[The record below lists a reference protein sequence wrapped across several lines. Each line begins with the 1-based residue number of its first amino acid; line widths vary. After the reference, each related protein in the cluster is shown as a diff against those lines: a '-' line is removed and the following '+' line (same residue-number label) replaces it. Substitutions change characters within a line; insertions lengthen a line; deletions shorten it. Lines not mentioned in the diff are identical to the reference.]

1 MTDSMAML
9 IDAEVMRQIGLNGWL
24 KEADPYLQHLVK
36 TSNHPIL
43 RFRRNWIRREA
54 LKQRL
59 EAEASQNRRNSALAK
74 EPHRRGANMRRAAVI
89 EPYFAEDMRRRHKAD
104 LNDPDFLKFV
114 KREEPQMFPK
124 REAV

>member
-9 IDAEVMRQIGLNGWL
+9 IDAEVMRQIGMNGWL

-36 TSNHPIL
+36 TSDHPL
-43 RFRRNWIRREA
+43 LVFRRNWIRNEA

-59 EAEASQNRRNSALAK
+59 EAEASQNKRNSELAK
-74 EPHRRGANMRRAAVI
+74 EPHRRGANIRRSAVI

-104 LNDPDFLKFV
+104 LNDPDFLRYV
-114 KREEPQMFPK
+114 KREEPAMFPK